1 MIPEEIVFWTVER
14 PLLNPSISSPV
25 THGLTHS
32 LTLLCSVLTV
42 LTSRVSKTKEMDC
55 MNNMEG
61 LLITTKGERLEGD
74 EVIRYRDEVR
84 RDLRRGRHGV
94 GKARR
99 ERDGRLTH
107 WKR

>member
-61 LLITTKGERLEGD
+61 LLSRKDFPHTSL
-74 EVIRYRDEVR
+74 VI
-84 RDLRRGRHGV
+84 LSLHP
-94 GKARR
+94 
-99 ERDGRLTH
+99 LH
-107 WKR
+107 PLSL